1 MKPEWD
7 GFRLLVAVDDE
18 RRTRAWSR
26 LGTSLGD
33 RIGTLLDPLSDAPKR
48 SIFDAELVALS
59 SRDRSAIQ
67 DFGVVCRARAPG
79 RRRGDQEA
87 VLVLFDLLELAGDG
101 LRSRPW
107 IERTDLLR
115 EAFPVGDRLRLVNTW
130 PASRAADDQL
140 VALGFEGSVLK
151 RPGSAYRPGRQPRA
165 QG

>member
-1 MKPEWD
+1 MLRTRAHKWPAQADCLMKPEWD

-67 DFGVVCRARAPG
+67 DFGAVCRARAP
-79 RRRGDQEA
+79 RPTPR
-87 VLVLFDLLELAGDG
+87 
-101 LRSRPW
+101 RSRSC
-107 IERTDLLR
+107 
-115 EAFPVGDRLRLVNTW
+115 N
-130 PASRAADDQL
+130 
-140 VALGFEGSVLK
+140 
-151 RPGSAYRPGRQPRA
+151 
-165 QG
+165 